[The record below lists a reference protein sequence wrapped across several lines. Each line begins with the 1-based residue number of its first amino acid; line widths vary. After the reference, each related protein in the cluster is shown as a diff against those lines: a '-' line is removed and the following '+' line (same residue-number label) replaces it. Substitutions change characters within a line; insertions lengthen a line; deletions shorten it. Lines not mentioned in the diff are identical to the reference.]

1 MCSQALVFPS
11 VLSVQDSHPIGG
23 YSKCQ
28 LQEDCNLDLGC
39 ELLIGSSIIFRVLL
53 IFLDLEFFKKKK
65 NPKGGI
71 YI

>member
-11 VLSVQDSHPIGG
+11 VLSVQDSHPIGD

-53 IFLDLEFFKKKK
+53 IFLDLEFFKKKTL
-65 NPKGGI
+65 KGGI